1 VTGPVVSVVI
11 PTYQRCSS
19 VRQAVEALARQTLP
33 SEAYEVVVSIDG
45 SEDGTRE
52 MLAAQRVPYP
62 LRTVWQS
69 NRGRA
74 AARNAGIGEARGRLV
89 VFLDDDMEAAPGLL
103 SAHLEAHTSMH
114 GPGRSLGV
122 IGAAPIVTRSA
133 SPLTE
138 YLARRFQERLDT
150 LAQPGRV
157 PRFNDA
163 YTGNLSVPRAML
175 LEIGGFD
182 ESFQLY
188 GHEDYEF
195 VLRLVKAGVQLVF
208 SPAALAFQH
217 QDKEFPSLARDT
229 VARGKT
235 AVLFG
240 NKHPEVRRELKLGAF
255 DRETRKWR
263 LLRAV
268 LLGFTRLFDGVPD
281 AVTSLVTTLER
292 RRPRR
297 LDRYYA
303 MALDYFYWVG
313 VQAALRAGESVPAGH
328 HPGGGVDA

>member
-1 VTGPVVSVVI
+1 MTGPVVSVVI
-11 PTYQRCSS
+11 PTFQRCSS
-19 VRQAVEALARQTLP
+19 VRRAVEALAGQTLP
-33 SEAYEVVVSIDG
+33 SKAYEVVVSIDG

-52 MLAAQRVPYP
+52 MLAAQRVPFA
-62 LRTVWQS
+62 LRSVCRS
-69 NRGRA
+69 KRGRA
-74 AARNAGIGEARGRLV
+74 AAVNAGVGEARGQLV

-103 SAHLEAHTSMH
+103 AAHLGAHTSIG

-122 IGAAPIVTRSA
+122 IGAAPVVTRSS
-133 SPLTE
+133 SPLSE

-163 YTGNLSVPRAML
+163 YTGNFSVPRATL
-175 LEIGGFD
+175 LDIGGFD
-182 ESFQLY
+182 ESFRLY

-195 VLRLVKAGVQLVF
+195 VLRLVKAGAQLVF

-235 AVLFG
+235 AVLFAR
-240 NKHPEVRRELKLGAF
+240 KHPEVLRELKLGAF

-263 LLRAV
+263 LLRAA
-268 LLGFTRLFDGVPD
+268 LLGFTSVFDGVPE
-281 AVTSLVTTLER
+281 AVISLVTTLER

-313 VQAALRAGESVPAGH
+313 VRSALRAGDPVPWGH